1 MNYRYRRRQRD
12 ASLFLSSFVHRQQ
25 RAMAPRRYSPSS
37 PAAVQSDTAVGAA
50 PPARHYGEPHKFDP
64 SFRGPVRRRSCT
76 DILCCLIFIIV
87 IFSYMALGIVAW
99 LHGDPRKVLHPTDSY
114 GQFCGQKGTSN
125 EKKPILFYFNIL
137 KCANPAILINL
148 QCPTTQMCLS
158 KCPDRFAT
166 YTEMQLQHKL
176 SKSYWDYYRQFCKP
190 GFNNPDKPVSQVL
203 RDEDCP
209 SMIVPSR
216 PFLQRCLPDFITL
229 NGTVTVANRTSFKDA
244 LQMAHS
250 VTELQH
256 AAKGITGLVDTRE
269 LGMKIVEDYAKSW
282 PWILI
287 GLLVSLAVSLLFI
300 LLLRF
305 TAGTLLWA
313 TIITVILLLAYGM
326 WYCSV
331 VLSQLRHTAGSEV
344 AIVEVGL
351 HTDLHVY
358 LQLTQTW
365 IILLVSLGLAEASI
379 LLMLIF
385 LRRRVRVAIALLR
398 EASKAIGYIMS
409 TLFFPVVTFL
419 LVTICI
425 SYWAVTAVYLASSGQ
440 AIYKVMSPDVSC
452 PYDNSTCNP
461 ETFNRSNISQSA
473 LCQASQCLFAF
484 YGGETSYHRHL
495 FLLQLYNLLIF
506 LWLLNFSL
514 ALEQCTLAGTFASY
528 YWARR
533 KPQDIPACPLFSSF
547 SRAIRYHT
555 GSLAFGAL
563 ILSVAQLVRIILE
576 YLENKLK
583 GIDNSLSRFIMHC
596 LKCCFW
602 CLEKV
607 IRYMNRNAYIMVAIY
622 GKNFCSSAREAFFLL
637 MRNVVRVAV
646 LDRVTDFLLFLGKV
660 LIAGGVGVAAFF
672 FFTRKIPVI
681 QEEEPDLNYY
691 WVPLLTVVM
700 GAYLIAH
707 GFFSVY
713 AMCVD
718 TLFLCFCDDLE
729 RHDGSSERPFLMSPE
744 LHRILGKSSQSR

>member
-1 MNYRYRRRQRD
+1 
-12 ASLFLSSFVHRQQ
+12 
-25 RAMAPRRYSPSS
+25 MAPRRYSPSS
-37 PAAVQSDTAVGAA
+37 PAAVHSDTAVGAA

-244 LQMAHS
+244 LEMAHS

-326 WYCSV
+326 WYCSM

-351 HTDLHVY
+351 HTDLHIY

-419 LVTICI
+419 LVTVCI

-452 PYDNSTCNP
+452 PYANSTCNP

-660 LIAGGVGVAAFF
+660 LIAGGVGVVAFF

-681 QEEEPDLNYY
+681 QEEEPNLNYY

-729 RHDGSSERPFLMSPE
+729 RHDGSSEKPFLMSPE

>member
-1 MNYRYRRRQRD
+1 
-12 ASLFLSSFVHRQQ
+12 
-25 RAMAPRRYSPSS
+25 MAPRRYTPSGS
-37 PAAVQSDTAVGAA
+37 AAVQSETDAGAA
-50 PPARHYGEPHKFDP
+50 PPGPYYGEPHKFDP
-64 SFRGPVRRRSCT
+64 SFRGPVHRRSCT

-87 IFSYMALGIVAW
+87 ILSYVALGIVAW

-114 GQFCGQKGTSN
+114 GQFCGQTGTSN
-125 EKKPILFYFNIL
+125 AKKPILFYFNIL

-148 QCPTTQMCLS
+148 QCPTMQMCVS
-158 KCPDRFAT
+158 KCPDKFAT

-176 SKSYWDYYRQFCKP
+176 SRSYWEYYRQFCKP
-190 GFNNPDKPVSQVL
+190 DFNNPDKPVSQVL

-216 PFLQRCLPDFITL
+216 PFLQRCLPDFITQ

-244 LQMAHS
+244 LEMARS

-256 AAKGITGLVDTRE
+256 AAKGITGLVDTKE

-282 PWILI
+282 AWILI
-287 GLLVSLAVSLLFI
+287 GLLISLAVSLIFI

-305 TAGTLLWA
+305 TAGWLLWT

-326 WYCSV
+326 WFCSAE
-331 VLSQLRHTAGSEV
+331 LSRLRHRPGSDV
-344 AIVEVGL
+344 SIVEVGL
-351 HTDLHVY
+351 QTDLQVY

-365 IILLVSLGLAEASI
+365 IILLVSLGVTEASI

-385 LRRRVRVAIALLR
+385 LRRRVRVAIAMLR
-398 EASKAIGYIMS
+398 EASKAIGHIMS
-409 TLFFPVVTFL
+409 TLFFPVITFL
-419 LVTICI
+419 LLTVCF
-425 SYWAVTAVYLASSGQ
+425 SYWAVTAVYLASSGE
-440 AIYKVMSPDVSC
+440 AVYKVMSPDVSC
-452 PYDNSTCNP
+452 PHANSTCNP
-461 ETFNRSNISQSA
+461 ETFTRTNISKSA
-473 LCQASQCLFAF
+473 LCLGSQCLFAF
-484 YGGETSYHRHL
+484 YGGETSYHHYL
-495 FLLQLYNLLIF
+495 FLLQLSNLLVF
-506 LWLLNFSL
+506 LWLVNFSL

-533 KPQDIPACPLFSSF
+533 KPQDIPLCPLFSSF

-576 YLENKLK
+576 YLEQKLR
-583 GIDNSLSRFIMHC
+583 GVDNSLSRFMMHC
-596 LKCCFW
+596 LQCCFW
-602 CLEKV
+602 CLEKF

-622 GKNFCSSAREAFFLL
+622 GKNFCTSAREAFYLL

-660 LIAGGVGVAAFF
+660 LIAGGVGVIAYL
-672 FFTRKIPVI
+672 FFTRRIPVI
-681 QEEEPDLNYY
+681 QEEVPNLNYF
-691 WVPLLTVVM
+691 WVPLLTVVV

-718 TLFLCFCDDLE
+718 TLFLCF
-729 RHDGSSERPFLMSPE
+729 
-744 LHRILGKSSQSR
+744 

>member
-1 MNYRYRRRQRD
+1 
-12 ASLFLSSFVHRQQ
+12 
-25 RAMAPRRYSPSS
+25 MAPRRYSPSS
-37 PAAVQSDTAVGAA
+37 PAAVQSDTAAGAA
-50 PPARHYGEPHKFDP
+50 PPVRHYGEPHKFDP

-176 SKSYWDYYRQFCKP
+176 SKSYWEYYRQFCKP

-209 SMIVPSR
+209 SIIVPSR

-244 LQMAHS
+244 LEMAHT
-250 VTELQH
+250 VTELEH

-326 WYCSV
+326 WYCSM

-409 TLFFPVVTFL
+409 TLFFPLITFL
-419 LVTICI
+419 LVTVCI

-440 AIYKVMSPDVSC
+440 AVYKVMSPDVSC
-452 PYDNSTCNP
+452 PYTNRTCNP
-461 ETFNRSNISQSA
+461 EAFNRSSISQSA

-583 GIDNSLSRFIMHC
+583 GVDNSLSRFIMHC

-660 LIAGGVGVAAFF
+660 LIAGGVGVVAFF
-672 FFTRKIPVI
+672 LFTRKIPVI
-681 QEEEPDLNYY
+681 QEEEPNLNYY

-713 AMCVD
+713 AICVD

-729 RHDGSSERPFLMSPE
+729 RHDGSSKKPFLMSPE
-744 LHRILGKSSQSR
+744 LHSILGKSSQSR

>member
-1 MNYRYRRRQRD
+1 MY
-12 ASLFLSSFVHRQQ
+12 
-25 RAMAPRRYSPSS
+25 
-37 PAAVQSDTAVGAA
+37 
-50 PPARHYGEPHKFDP
+50 
-64 SFRGPVRRRSCT
+64 
-76 DILCCLIFIIV
+76 CLIF
-87 IFSYMALGIVAW
+87 F
-99 LHGDPRKVLHPTDSY
+99 
-114 GQFCGQKGTSN
+114 
-125 EKKPILFYFNIL
+125 
-137 KCANPAILINL
+137 
-148 QCPTTQMCLS
+148 QMCLS

-176 SKSYWDYYRQFCKP
+176 SKSYWEYYRQFCKP

-244 LQMAHS
+244 LEMAHT
-250 VTELQH
+250 VTELEH

-287 GLLVSLAVSLLFI
+287 GLLVALAVSLLFI

-326 WYCSV
+326 WYCSM

-409 TLFFPVVTFL
+409 TLFFPLITFF
-419 LVTICI
+419 LVSVCV

-440 AIYKVMSPDVSC
+440 AVYKVTSPDVSC
-452 PYDNSTCNP
+452 PYTNRTCNP
-461 ETFNRSNISQSA
+461 ETFKRSNISQSA

-495 FLLQLYNLLIF
+495 FLLQVYNLLIF

-563 ILSVAQLVRIILE
+563 VLSVAQLVRLILE

-583 GIDNSLSRFIMHC
+583 GVDNSLSRFIMHC

-637 MRNVVRVAV
+637 MRNVVR
-646 LDRVTDFLLFLGKV
+646 
-660 LIAGGVGVAAFF
+660 
-672 FFTRKIPVI
+672 
-681 QEEEPDLNYY
+681 
-691 WVPLLTVVM
+691 
-700 GAYLIAH
+700 
-707 GFFSVY
+707 
-713 AMCVD
+713 
-718 TLFLCFCDDLE
+718 
-729 RHDGSSERPFLMSPE
+729 
-744 LHRILGKSSQSR
+744 

>member
-1 MNYRYRRRQRD
+1 
-12 ASLFLSSFVHRQQ
+12 
-25 RAMAPRRYSPSS
+25 MAPRRYAPSGS
-37 PAAVQSDTAVGAA
+37 AAVQSEMDAGAA
-50 PPARHYGEPHKFDP
+50 LPGPYYGEPHKFDP
-64 SFRGPVRRRSCT
+64 SFRGPVHRRSCT
-76 DILCCLIFIIV
+76 DILCCVIFIIV
-87 IFSYMALGIVAW
+87 ILSYVALGIVAR

-114 GQFCGQKGTSN
+114 GQFCGQTGTSTA
-125 EKKPILFYFNIL
+125 KKPILFYFNIL

-148 QCPTTQMCLS
+148 QCPTTQMCVS
-158 KCPDRFAT
+158 KCPDKFAT

-176 SKSYWDYYRQFCKP
+176 SRSYWEYYRQFCKP

-216 PFLQRCLPDFITL
+216 PFLQRCLPDFITQ

-244 LQMAHS
+244 LEMARN

-256 AAKGITGLVDTRE
+256 AAKGLTGLVDTKE
-269 LGMKIVEDYAKSW
+269 LGMKIMEDYVKSW
-282 PWILI
+282 AWILI
-287 GLLVSLAVSLLFI
+287 GLLISLAVSLIFI

-305 TAGTLLWA
+305 TAGWLLWT
-313 TIITVILLLAYGM
+313 TIITVILLLASGM
-326 WYCSV
+326 WFCSAE
-331 VLSQLRHTAGSEV
+331 LSRLRHRPGSDV

-351 HTDLHVY
+351 QTDLQVY

-365 IILLVSLGLAEASI
+365 IVLLVSLGVTETSI

-385 LRRRVRVAIALLR
+385 LRRRVRVAIAMLR
-398 EASKAIGYIMS
+398 EASKAIGHIMS
-409 TLFFPVVTFL
+409 TLFFPVITFL
-419 LVTICI
+419 LLTVCF
-425 SYWAVTAVYLASSGQ
+425 SYWAVTAVYLASSGE
-440 AIYKVMSPDVSC
+440 AVYKVMSPDVSC
-452 PYDNSTCNP
+452 PHANSTCNP
-461 ETFNRSNISQSA
+461 ETFNRTNISKSV
-473 LCQASQCLFAF
+473 LCLGSQCLFAF
-484 YGGETSYHRHL
+484 YGGETSYHRYL
-495 FLLQLYNLLIF
+495 FLLQLSNLLVF
-506 LWLLNFSL
+506 LWLVNFSL

-533 KPQDIPACPLFSSF
+533 KPQDIPPCPLFSSF

-576 YLENKLK
+576 YLEQKLR
-583 GIDNSLSRFIMHC
+583 GVDNSLSRFMMHC
-596 LKCCFW
+596 LQCCFW
-602 CLEKV
+602 CLEKF

-622 GKNFCSSAREAFFLL
+622 GKSFCTSAREAFFLL

-660 LIAGGVGVAAFF
+660 LIAGGVGVIAYL
-672 FFTRKIPVI
+672 FFTRRIPVI
-681 QEEEPDLNYY
+681 QDEVPNLNYY
-691 WVPLLTVVM
+691 WVPLLTVVV

-729 RHDGSSERPFLMSPE
+729 RHDGSSEKPFLMSPE
-744 LHRILGKSSQSR
+744 LHRILGKSSQLR

>member
-1 MNYRYRRRQRD
+1 
-12 ASLFLSSFVHRQQ
+12 
-25 RAMAPRRYSPSS
+25 
-37 PAAVQSDTAVGAA
+37 
-50 PPARHYGEPHKFDP
+50 
-64 SFRGPVRRRSCT
+64 
-76 DILCCLIFIIV
+76 CLLV
-87 IFSYMALGIVAW
+87 CVCVSW

-114 GQFCGQKGTSN
+114 GQFCGQKETSN

-148 QCPTTQMCLS
+148 QCPTTQEDDEACGGWRNKCDRMWLVNMTLYLCMCA
-158 KCPDRFAT
+158 R
-166 YTEMQLQHKL
+166 
-176 SKSYWDYYRQFCKP
+176 
-190 GFNNPDKPVSQVL
+190 
-203 RDEDCP
+203 
-209 SMIVPSR
+209 
-216 PFLQRCLPDFITL
+216 
-229 NGTVTVANRTSFKDA
+229 
-244 LQMAHS
+244 
-250 VTELQH
+250 
-256 AAKGITGLVDTRE
+256 
-269 LGMKIVEDYAKSW
+269 
-282 PWILI
+282 
-287 GLLVSLAVSLLFI
+287 GLLVALAVSLLFI

-326 WYCSV
+326 WYCSM

-365 IILLVSLGLAEASI
+365 IILSSI

-409 TLFFPVVTFL
+409 TLFFPLITFF
-419 LVTICI
+419 LVSVCV

-440 AIYKVMSPDVSC
+440 AVYKVTSPDVSC
-452 PYDNSTCNP
+452 PYTNRTCNP
-461 ETFNRSNISQSA
+461 EVPKSA

-495 FLLQLYNLLIF
+495 FLLQVYNLLIF

-563 ILSVAQLVRIILE
+563 VLSVAQLVRLILE

-583 GIDNSLSRFIMHC
+583 GVDNSLSRFIMHC

-660 LIAGGVGVAAFF
+660 LIAGGVGVVAFF

-681 QEEEPDLNYY
+681 QEEEPNLNYY

-713 AMCVD
+713 AICVD

-729 RHDGSSERPFLMSPE
+729 RHDGSSEKPFLMSPE
-744 LHRILGKSSQSR
+744 LHRILGKSITFKP

>member
-1 MNYRYRRRQRD
+1 
-12 ASLFLSSFVHRQQ
+12 
-25 RAMAPRRYSPSS
+25 
-37 PAAVQSDTAVGAA
+37 
-50 PPARHYGEPHKFDP
+50 
-64 SFRGPVRRRSCT
+64 
-76 DILCCLIFIIV
+76 
-87 IFSYMALGIVAW
+87 
-99 LHGDPRKVLHPTDSY
+99 KVLHPTDSY

-148 QCPTTQMCLS
+148 QCPTTQMCVS
-158 KCPDRFAT
+158 KCPDKFAT

-176 SKSYWDYYRQFCKP
+176 GKSYWEYYRQFCKP
-190 GFNNPDKPVSQVL
+190 GFNNPDKVA
-203 RDEDCP
+203 
-209 SMIVPSR
+209 
-216 PFLQRCLPDFITL
+216 TL
-229 NGTVTVANRTSFKDA
+229 MHYIGILLEYFV
-244 LQMAHS
+244 
-250 VTELQH
+250 
-256 AAKGITGLVDTRE
+256 GITGLVDTKE

-282 PWILI
+282 AWILI
-287 GLLVSLAVSLLFI
+287 GLLISMAVSLLFI

-305 TAGTLLWA
+305 TAGLLLWT

-326 WYCSV
+326 WFCSV
-331 VLSQLRHTAGSEV
+331 ELSRLRHRPGSDV

-351 HTDLHVY
+351 QTDLQVY
-358 LQLTQTW
+358 LQLSQTW
-365 IILLVSLGLAEASI
+365 IILPSI

-385 LRRRVRVAIALLR
+385 LRRRVRVAIAMLR
-398 EASKAIGYIMS
+398 EASKAIGHIMS

-419 LVTICI
+419 LLTVCF
-425 SYWAVTAVYLASSGQ
+425 SYWAVTAVYLASSGE
-440 AIYKVMSPDVSC
+440 AVYKVLSPDVSC
-452 PYDNSTCNP
+452 PHDNSTCNP
-461 ETFNRSNISQSA
+461 ETFNRTNISQSA
-473 LCQASQCLFAF
+473 LCLGSQCQFAF
-484 YGGETSYHRHL
+484 YGGETSYHHYL
-495 FLLQLYNLLIF
+495 FLLQLSNLLVF
-506 LWLLNFSL
+506 LWLVNFSL
-514 ALEQCTLAGTFASY
+514 ALEQCTLAGAFASY

-533 KPQDIPACPLFSSF
+533 KPQDIPPCPLFSSF

-576 YLENKLK
+576 YLEQKLR
-583 GIDNSLSRFIMHC
+583 GVDNSLSRFMMHC
-596 LKCCFW
+596 LQCCFW
-602 CLEKV
+602 CLEKF

-622 GKNFCSSAREAFFLL
+622 GKNFCTSAREAFFLL

-660 LIAGGVGVAAFF
+660 LIAGGVGAIAYL

-681 QEEEPDLNYY
+681 QEEVPNLNYY
-691 WVPLLTVVM
+691 WVPLLTVVI

-729 RHDGSSERPFLMSPE
+729 RHDGSSEKPFLMSPE
-744 LHRILGKSSQSR
+744 LHRILGKSSQPR

>member
-1 MNYRYRRRQRD
+1 
-12 ASLFLSSFVHRQQ
+12 
-25 RAMAPRRYSPSS
+25 MAPRRYTPSGS
-37 PAAVQSDTAVGAA
+37 AAVQSETDAGAA
-50 PPARHYGEPHKFDP
+50 PPGPYYGEPHKFDP
-64 SFRGPVRRRSCT
+64 SFRGPVHRR
-76 DILCCLIFIIV
+76 
-87 IFSYMALGIVAW
+87 
-99 LHGDPRKVLHPTDSY
+99 
-114 GQFCGQKGTSN
+114 
-125 EKKPILFYFNIL
+125 KKPILFYFNIL

-148 QCPTTQMCLS
+148 QCPTMQMCVS
-158 KCPDRFAT
+158 KCPDKFAT

-176 SKSYWDYYRQFCKP
+176 SRSYWEYYRQFCKP
-190 GFNNPDKPVSQVL
+190 DFNNPDKPVSQVL

-216 PFLQRCLPDFITL
+216 PFLQRCLPDFITQ

-244 LQMAHS
+244 LEMARS

-256 AAKGITGLVDTRE
+256 AAKGITGLVDTKE

-282 PWILI
+282 AWILI
-287 GLLVSLAVSLLFI
+287 GLLISLAVSLIFI

-305 TAGTLLWA
+305 TAGWLLWT

-326 WYCSV
+326 WFCSAE
-331 VLSQLRHTAGSEV
+331 LSRLRHRPGSDV
-344 AIVEVGL
+344 SIVEVGL
-351 HTDLHVY
+351 QTDLQVY

-365 IILLVSLGLAEASI
+365 IILLVSLGVTEASI

-385 LRRRVRVAIALLR
+385 LRRRVRVAIAMLR
-398 EASKAIGYIMS
+398 EASKAIGHIMS
-409 TLFFPVVTFL
+409 TLFFPVITFL
-419 LVTICI
+419 LLTVCF
-425 SYWAVTAVYLASSGQ
+425 SYWAVTAVYLASSGE
-440 AIYKVMSPDVSC
+440 AVYKVMSPDVSC
-452 PYDNSTCNP
+452 PHANSTCNP
-461 ETFNRSNISQSA
+461 ETFTRTNISKSA
-473 LCQASQCLFAF
+473 LCLGSQCLFAF
-484 YGGETSYHRHL
+484 YGGETSYHHYL
-495 FLLQLYNLLIF
+495 FLLQLSNLLVF
-506 LWLLNFSL
+506 LWLVNFSL

-533 KPQDIPACPLFSSF
+533 KPQDIPLCPLFSSF

-576 YLENKLK
+576 YLEQKLR
-583 GIDNSLSRFIMHC
+583 GVDNSLSRFMMHC
-596 LKCCFW
+596 LQCCFW
-602 CLEKV
+602 CLEKF

-622 GKNFCSSAREAFFLL
+622 GKNFCTSAREAFYLL

-660 LIAGGVGVAAFF
+660 LIAGGVGVIAYL
-672 FFTRKIPVI
+672 FFTRRIPVI
-681 QEEEPDLNYY
+681 QEEVPNLNYF
-691 WVPLLTVVM
+691 WVPLLTVVV

-729 RHDGSSERPFLMSPE
+729 RHDGSSEKPFLMSPE

>member
-1 MNYRYRRRQRD
+1 
-12 ASLFLSSFVHRQQ
+12 
-25 RAMAPRRYSPSS
+25 
-37 PAAVQSDTAVGAA
+37 
-50 PPARHYGEPHKFDP
+50 
-64 SFRGPVRRRSCT
+64 
-76 DILCCLIFIIV
+76 CLLV
-87 IFSYMALGIVAW
+87 CVCVSW

-114 GQFCGQKGTSN
+114 GQFCGQKETSN

-148 QCPTTQMCLS
+148 QCPTTQEDDEACGGWRNKCDRMWLVNMTLYLCMCA
-158 KCPDRFAT
+158 R
-166 YTEMQLQHKL
+166 
-176 SKSYWDYYRQFCKP
+176 
-190 GFNNPDKPVSQVL
+190 
-203 RDEDCP
+203 
-209 SMIVPSR
+209 
-216 PFLQRCLPDFITL
+216 
-229 NGTVTVANRTSFKDA
+229 
-244 LQMAHS
+244 
-250 VTELQH
+250 
-256 AAKGITGLVDTRE
+256 
-269 LGMKIVEDYAKSW
+269 
-282 PWILI
+282 
-287 GLLVSLAVSLLFI
+287 GLLVALAVSLLFI

-326 WYCSV
+326 WYCSM

-365 IILLVSLGLAEASI
+365 IILSSI

-409 TLFFPVVTFL
+409 TLFFPLITFF
-419 LVTICI
+419 LVSVCV

-440 AIYKVMSPDVSC
+440 AVYKVTSPDVSC
-452 PYDNSTCNP
+452 PYTNRTCNP
-461 ETFNRSNISQSA
+461 EVPKSA

-495 FLLQLYNLLIF
+495 FLLQVYNLLIF

-563 ILSVAQLVRIILE
+563 VLSVAQLVRLILE

-583 GIDNSLSRFIMHC
+583 GVDNSLSRFIMHC

-660 LIAGGVGVAAFF
+660 LIAGGVGVVAFF

-681 QEEEPDLNYY
+681 QEEEPNLNYY

-713 AMCVD
+713 AICVD

-729 RHDGSSERPFLMSPE
+729 RHDGSSEKPFLMSPE